1 MSDELM
7 TKSEVA
13 ALLRVTPR
21 TIENYLKAGR
31 IPSPTRIGGRP
42 LWSRRAMELRLSGG
56 AAMQAAATT
65 PVVEV
70 AA

>member
-1 MSDELM
+1 M

-31 IPSPTRIGGRP
+31 IPRPTKPGGRP
-42 LWSRRAMELRLSGG
+42 LWSRAV
-56 AAMQAAATT
+56 MQACLAGSTVSQSAAG
-65 PVVEV
+65 PVGLPAEV
-70 AA
+70 L